1 MFGIAM
7 PTIKKQ
13 FFEPQITEDINNASY
28 PNILQYYYRKQLFN

>member
-7 PTIKKQ
+7 PRIKKH
-13 FFEPQITEDINNASY
+13 FEPQITEDINNASY